1 MAGTLFWLS
10 DNYVVMIY
18 LFIIFLIVLFVGMMV
33 LSAFFS
39 AVSTILSWFGF
50 GGMRKRTENQHYSE
64 RKTRSEEKMHSSPKR
79 ERGKLFADD
88 EGEYVDFEE
97 IE

>member
-1 MAGTLFWLS
+1 MS

-18 LFIIFLIVLFVGMMV
+18 LFLIFLIVLFVGMMV

-39 AVSTILSWFGF
+39 AVSTILSWFGL
-50 GGMRKRTENQHYSE
+50 GRRKNESGNKYYTERE
-64 RKTRSEEKMHSSPKR
+64 TRSEEKMHSSQKR